1 MISIPGQVWD
11 TSSLLNLVAT
21 GRAEEIL
28 RVFGC
33 PAYIERVVYRGDG
46 VRRGEV
52 LDTARTSKPRY
63 ASFTK
68 RRDFQMRSV
77 YLRPLPEENRP
88 GEQIPVD
95 LSPLFASG
103 MLTETELDEAERA
116 LFVAYAAEIDDGEA
130 RSAAVAVHRGLW
142 LMTDDR
148 PCVNLMASLPVP
160 PIVMTTPDWVKEWV
174 DHAGISLEALAETLR
189 RIHHCANY
197 HARRNHPLRDWWNSH
212 LRT

>member
-33 PAYIERVVYRGDG
+33 SAYVERVVYRGDG

-52 LDTARTSKPRY
+52 L
-63 ASFTK
+63 
-68 RRDFQMRSV
+68 

-160 PIVMTTPDWVKEWV
+160 PIVMTMPDWVKEWV